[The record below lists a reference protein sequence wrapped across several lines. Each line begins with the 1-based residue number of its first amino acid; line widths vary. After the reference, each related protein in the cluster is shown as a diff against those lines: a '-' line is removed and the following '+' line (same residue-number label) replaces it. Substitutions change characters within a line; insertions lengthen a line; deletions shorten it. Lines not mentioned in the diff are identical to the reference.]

1 MNRYLRKFGRYAL
14 LALPL
19 TIVFAVACGSDTVT
33 TVIET
38 VIVEKEVQV
47 EVTREV
53 EKIVVATA
61 APSDAAAPAR
71 VDERFGGQLKVALGA
86 AITTLDIHR
95 TTGTTAYEISFA
107 VQERMLAYNADL
119 IATPLLMDSWTVS
132 NDGLQWSFKLR
143 DGIKFHNGVPL
154 TAEHAVNSWSRWAE
168 RDNYGSI
175 IFGFIDDVTATG
187 NLTFTV
193 DMIEPTALVLEGMA
207 RIGGYAPVIMPP
219 EMYNIPAAEGAEV
232 MIGTGPYEF
241 VEWVPGDHLLVQRY
255 EAYSP
260 ADSAGSFM
268 AGRKDAFFDTVDYV
282 VIPDENAKIAALEVG
297 QIDLISRGIP
307 GDIVDTLG
315 ANPDL
320 EIRIA
325 TNSSTR
331 DGAWIDNVEG
341 PFTDVRVRRAFAMAY
356 PVEDALR
363 AAVGDERFW
372 TTCPSMMACAGK
384 WGGFADGSEG
394 IYNYRDNGG
403 LEAAKKIIKDLGLV
417 GTDIIV
423 LQAGDRPRFAG
434 PAEISRQTLEE
445 MGFNVIFKQTD
456 WATQT
461 NWREKPELWDVFHTA
476 GGGAWAANPLLN
488 SSLAKNKYWNKYQDE
503 SGRMTAG
510 MQKLARASS
519 AAEQLAIVKEM
530 QNVFWEDIPYISF
543 GDTFL
548 TMGVRSNIEGAVTLF
563 SMPVNVYNAWRSD

>member
-71 VDERFGGQLKVALGA
+71 VDERFGGELRVALGA

-187 NLTFTV
+187 ELTFTV
-193 DMIEPTALVLEGMA
+193 DMVEPTALVLEGMA

-363 AAVGDERFW
+363 AAVGDDRFW

-394 IYNYRDNGG
+394 VYNYRDNGG
-403 LEAAKKIIKDLGLV
+403 LEAAKQTIKDLGLV

-503 SGRMTAG
+503 SGQMTAG

-548 TMGVRSNIEGAVTLF
+548 TMGVRADIEGAVTLF
-563 SMPVNVYNAWRSD
+563 SMPVNVYNAWRSK